1 MLAERSAGENR
12 DMRIDAE
19 PTWTRNLAFLTL
31 QVRSDSKSRNPARE
45 LELERKTL
53 AAEIAM
59 LRKSMEVQ
67 QHIIY
72 SQDVIIKKLL
82 AQLTAKGG
90 KNESSNGGSVG

>member
-1 MLAERSAGENR
+1 
-12 DMRIDAE
+12 
-19 PTWTRNLAFLTL
+19 
-31 QVRSDSKSRNPARE
+31 